1 MLSAD
6 LIKKV
11 DQIFIRSRRRVTDVF
26 SGEFESAFR
35 GRGIEFEE
43 FRDYIP
49 GDDIRQIDWNVTAR
63 MNKPYVKVFREE
75 REQTILFLI
84 DLSKSQNFGARR
96 SKKEILTEIAA
107 LLAYATIKSHDKV
120 GLILFTER
128 IEKYIPPQKGRAHV
142 WHLIATIL
150 THEPKGV
157 GTNIETAI
165 EFLMHVTRRRTTCF
179 LMSDFW
185 DETFFRTLKVA
196 PYRHE
201 FVAIR
206 VLDPLEKRLPAGG
219 LINFADLETSESFN
233 LDLTKK
239 DQISNL
245 AQEREDQNQELSYQ
259 MQSSRIDFLDLTIGE
274 DYVERLLQFFLK
286 REKKR

>member
-1 MLSAD
+1 MLSPD
-6 LIKKV
+6 LIKTV

-26 SGEFESAFR
+26 SGEFKSAFR

-63 MNKPYVKVFREE
+63 MNKPYLKVFREE

-84 DLSKSQNFGARR
+84 DLSKSQNFGAAR

-107 LLAYATIKSHDKV
+107 TLAYATIKSNDKV
-120 GLILFTER
+120 GLILFTDR
-128 IEKYIPPQKGRAHV
+128 IEKYIPPKKGRAHV
-142 WHLIATIL
+142 WHLIATIF
-150 THEPKGV
+150 THKPKGS
-157 GTNIETAI
+157 GTNIEMAI
-165 EFLMHVTRRRTTCF
+165 QFLMNITRRRTTCF

-185 DETFFRTLKVA
+185 DETFSRALKVA

-206 VLDPLEKRLPAGG
+206 LLDPLEKNLPEGA
-219 LINFADLETSESFN
+219 LINFSDLETLEDFN

-239 DQISNL
+239 NHVIPSV
-245 AQEREDQNQELSYQ
+245 QERGIQKLSYQ

>member
-1 MLSAD
+1 MLSPE

-26 SGEFESAFR
+26 SGEFKSAFR

-63 MNKPYVKVFREE
+63 MNRPYLKVFREE

-84 DLSKSQNFGARR
+84 DLSKSQDFGKTR

-107 LLAYATIKSHDKV
+107 LLAYATIKSNDKV
-120 GLILFTER
+120 GLILFTDR
-128 IEKYIPPQKGRAHV
+128 IEKYIPPKKGRAHV

-150 THEPKGV
+150 THEPEGV

-165 EFLMHVTRRRTTCF
+165 GFLMTVTRRRTTCF

-185 DETFFRTLKVA
+185 DDTFSRTLKVA

-206 VLDPLEKRLPAGG
+206 VLDPLEKRLPEGA
-219 LINFADLETSESFN
+219 LINFADLETSENFN
-233 LDLTKK
+233 LDLAENE
-239 DQISNL
+239 QVSNQL
-245 AQEREDQNQELSYQ
+245 QLSYQ
-259 MQSSRIDFLDLTIGE
+259 MQSSRVDFLDLTIGE
-274 DYVERLLQFFLK
+274 DYVEKLLQFFLK